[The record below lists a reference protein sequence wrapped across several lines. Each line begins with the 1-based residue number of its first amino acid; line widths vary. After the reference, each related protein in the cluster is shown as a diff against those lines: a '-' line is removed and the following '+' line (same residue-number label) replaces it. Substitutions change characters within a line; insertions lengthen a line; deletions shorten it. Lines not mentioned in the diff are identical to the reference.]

1 MIRNYFNLL
10 LKYAVCAGVLVSCKN
25 NLSEGNQT
33 AYFGGEV
40 ENPASRFILF
50 CKDGAVLDTISLKKD
65 NTFLRKFD
73 TLPAGLYSF
82 KNEPEY
88 QYVYFDQNDSIM
100 VHIDSNNFDESIVF
114 CGRGGEKN
122 NFLIDMFLK
131 NEKDKNEVF
140 KAFDLNF
147 KGFNDKIDTLYTENF
162 KFYNDKKEELNW
174 TSDFDTYA
182 DALIKLPYYS
192 KKEIY
197 PVLHKFR
204 TGNDAF
210 VDLPSNYYSFRKDL
224 DLNNEQLMHFSPYTT
239 YINMMLTNISSLK
252 YHNHLSEVDVALRT
266 SVNKLKS
273 ANLLI
278 KNEKVKNSVVN
289 NIAFQ
294 YLLEDQNMV
303 HVQEFL
309 SVYKKIS
316 TDNSKK
322 NEIRNLGNSIQLL
335 TVGKK
340 LPNITLVD
348 FEGKKIELNN
358 IVNSKTVFFFWTE
371 NLKSHFNEAHK
382 KAINFQKM
390 HPDFKFISINVD
402 ANNSKWKSII
412 AESNYPDIQ
421 EFHCNNFDDLKTK
434 WAITKV
440 HRTIIVDKN
449 LTILNGFSNIFDLNF
464 EKELSQ

>member
-1 MIRNYFNLL
+1 MIKKYFNLFF
-10 LKYAVCAGVLVSCKN
+10 KYAFCLVVLASCKN
-25 NLSEGNQT
+25 NFSGNKHA

-50 CKDGAVLDTISLKKD
+50 CKDGVVLDTIPLKKD
-65 NTFLRKFD
+65 NTFLKKFD
-73 TLPAGLYSF
+73 TLSAGLYSF

-88 QYVYFDQNDSIM
+88 QYVYFDKNDSIM

-122 NFLIDMFLK
+122 NFLIEMFLK
-131 NEKDKNEVF
+131 NEKDKNAVF
-140 KAFDLNF
+140 TAFDLNF
-147 KGFNDKIDTLYTENF
+147 KAFNSKIDTLYAENL
-162 KFYNDKKEELNW
+162 KLYNAKKDELNW
-174 TSDFDTYA
+174 SSDFDLYA

-197 PVLHKFR
+197 PVMHKFR

-210 VDLPSNYYSFRKDL
+210 VDLPPNYYLYRKDL
-224 DLNNEQLMHFSPYTT
+224 DLNNEQLMHFSPYTN
-239 YINMMLTNISSLK
+239 YISMMLTNIASLK

-266 SVNKLKS
+266 GINKLNS
-273 ANLLI
+273 ANDLI

-335 TVGKK
+335 TSGKI
-340 LPNITLVD
+340 LPSIALVD
-348 FEGKKIELNN
+348 VEGIKTTSDDI
-358 IVNSKTVFFFWTE
+358 ITSKTVFFFWTE
-371 NLKSHFNEAHK
+371 NLKSHYNAAHK
-382 KAINFQKM
+382 KAVNFQKN

-402 ANNSKWKSII
+402 INNNKWKSVIS
-412 AESNYPDIQ
+412 ENSYPTIK
-421 EFHCNNFDDLKTK
+421 EYHCDNFEDLKAK

-440 HRTIIVDKN
+440 HRTIIVNKN
-449 LTILNGFSNIFDLNF
+449 QTIQNGFSNMFDLNF
-464 EKELSQ
+464 EKELF